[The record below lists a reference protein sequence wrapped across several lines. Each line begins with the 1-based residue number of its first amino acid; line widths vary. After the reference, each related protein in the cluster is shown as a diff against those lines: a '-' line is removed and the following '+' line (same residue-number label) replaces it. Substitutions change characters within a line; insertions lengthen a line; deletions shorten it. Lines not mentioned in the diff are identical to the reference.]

1 MKREIRKFTA
11 EFKAQVAIEA
21 IKGHET
27 LSQLSERFKVS
38 SVMISK
44 WKSEFIENAFAAFA
58 EKKSEDAKE
67 KDLEQCYSKIGKLE
81 MKLDFAKRASKALG
95 IPMPTED

>member
-1 MKREIRKFTA
+1 MKRERRKFTA

-21 IKGHET
+21 IKGQET

-44 WKSEFIENAFAAFA
+44 WKSEFIENASAAFA

-67 KDLEQCYSKIGKLE
+67 KDLEQCYSKIGELE
-81 MKLDFAKRASKALG
+81 MKLDLTLIQPWRHSA
-95 IPMPTED
+95 

>member
-1 MKREIRKFTA
+1 MKRERRKFTA

-21 IKGHET
+21 IKGQET
-27 LSQLSERFKVS
+27 LSQLSERFKVL

-44 WKSEFIENAFAAFA
+44 WKSEFIENASAAFD

-67 KDLEQCYSKIGKLE
+67 KELEQCYSKIGKLE
-81 MKLDFAKRASKALG
+81 MKLDLTLIQPWRHSA
-95 IPMPTED
+95 